1 MSTLA
6 EIERAIEALPPS
18 QVDEL
23 AIWLQRR
30 RQQEPA
36 WPVPPPDVPRE
47 ELERVEAE
55 IEAAFPT
62 EQR

>member
-6 EIERAIEALPPS
+6 EIEMAIESLAAP
-18 QVDEL
+18 QVAEL
-23 AIWLQRR
+23 AAWLERR
-30 RQQEPA
+30 RRSIPS
-36 WPVPPPDVPRE
+36 WPVPPPNVPRE

-62 EQR
+62 QRN